1 MKSITLIQEKHSSGS
16 ILIVTHSVVIKTL
29 CAHFKNLP
37 LGKLWEP
44 PFIHATSLT
53 IVELIEKESSIV
65 ME

>member
-1 MKSITLIQEKHSSGS
+1 M
-16 ILIVTHSVVIKTL
+16 IKTL